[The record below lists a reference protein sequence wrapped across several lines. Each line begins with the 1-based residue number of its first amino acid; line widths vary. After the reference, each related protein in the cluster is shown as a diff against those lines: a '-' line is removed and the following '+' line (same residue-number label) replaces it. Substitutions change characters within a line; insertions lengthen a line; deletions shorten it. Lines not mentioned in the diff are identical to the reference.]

1 LSRRTGIILAIIG
14 LGLVVV
20 GILVITNIIRRSL
33 QPLPAPT
40 PPPPL
45 TEQVVVTT
53 HDLALGGVIN
63 TSDVT
68 LAEVP
73 VELVPRGAMMDVEAV
88 TGRITKIPLIAGE
101 MVLSHHL
108 ADPTNQVGDLAFVI
122 EDNQVLMAFPI
133 NNLMTELQLVK
144 RGDLVDILVSISETI
159 PSQQNGFVTGQE
171 QETEERLFT
180 FDALQRVV
188 ISAVVVEVTG
198 NQQQGQTASP
208 GNVLPGQEATPQPT
222 PIPSRSETRPQAIL
236 LALDPQDALVLK
248 HLKDDGATFDFV
260 LRAPTSDQ
268 LFELDPVMPEYL
280 IDRYQLEIN
289 R

>member
-1 LSRRTGIILAIIG
+1 
-14 LGLVVV
+14 
-20 GILVITNIIRRSL
+20 
-33 QPLPAPT
+33 
-40 PPPPL
+40 
-45 TEQVVVTT
+45 
-53 HDLALGGVIN
+53 
-63 TSDVT
+63 
-68 LAEVP
+68 
-73 VELVPRGAMMDVEAV
+73 MMDVEAV

>member
-53 HDLALGGVIN
+53 HDLALGAVIQA
-63 TSDVT
+63 TDVS
-68 LAEVP
+68 LVEVP

-133 NNLMTELQLVK
+133 NNLMTELQLVQ
-144 RGDLVDILVSISETI
+144 RGDLVDILASVTETI
-159 PSQQNGFVTGQE
+159 PSPQNGFTAEQE
-171 QETEERLFT
+171 QETEDRLFT

-188 ISAVVVEVTG
+188 ISAVVVEVTE
-198 NQQQGQTASP
+198 NQQQGQAAGP
-208 GNVLPGQEATPQPT
+208 GSVLPGQEATPQPT

-248 HLKDDGATFDFV
+248 NLKDDGATFDFV